1 MSTKRP
7 STVYML
13 VMRMWCL
20 RSNILGKHLK
30 ELQCTYRIC
39 RKHVVINDFK
49 IIHSWDNSCSKVGK
63 IVCFDNI
70 RKATWR
76 RKRIAWVYFSL
87 HCTCNYH
94 IPYLYWDV
102 FKRQKTE
109 DKLSKKKKKQ
119 GKNIDCSFANFIPRP
134 KEKTPITIHG
144 PINKTQA
151 ANNFSIH

>member
-1 MSTKRP
+1 M
-7 STVYML
+7 
-13 VMRMWCL
+13 
-20 RSNILGKHLK
+20 K

-109 DKLSKKKKKQ
+109 DKLSKKKKNRAKILTAALQ
-119 GKNIDCSFANFIPRP
+119 TSFLGPRRKHLSQYMDP
-134 KEKTPITIHG
+134 SIKHRLQTTSASTKVLDNGQVNLLTYKTTAV
-144 PINKTQA
+144 Q
-151 ANNFSIH
+151 